1 MGFLIDTS
9 VFVASERGDLVD
21 AMESWIGD
29 EERGISVITLSEL
42 LYGVHRAEGAVRHRR
57 RAFAEHVIG
66 MFDAVPISHA
76 VARLH
81 AEVRAELAARGSLI
95 GAHDLWIAATAV
107 TYGFGVLTMNVRD
120 FARVPGLRVVEAS
133 G

>member
-1 MGFLIDTS
+1 MGVLIDTS
-9 VFVASERGDLVD
+9 VFVAWERRELVD
-21 AMESWIGD
+21 AAERWIGD

-42 LYGVHRAEGAVRHRR
+42 LYGVHRARGAVRQRR
-57 RAFAEHVIG
+57 RAFAEYVIA
-66 MFDAVPISHA
+66 MFDPVPITHP

-120 FARVPGLRVVEAS
+120 FRRVPGLRVVEAAA
-133 G
+133 